1 MRVDFNSTDP
11 NFGFDLTGCTKEF
24 QQFNEDYISAY
35 GAPIY
40 FLERGGCTFTHKS
53 RIAGKTGK
61 MLIIAD
67 NSDVEDVDK
76 IIMGDDFSGEKVMI
90 PVVMVSRKDGAL
102 LHDFLL

>member
-1 MRVDFNSTDP
+1 
-11 NFGFDLTGCTKEF
+11 
-24 QQFNEDYISAY
+24 
-35 GAPIY
+35 
-40 FLERGGCTFTHKS
+40 
-53 RIAGKTGK
+53 